1 MLELHRIFRRRTSNI
16 CDFAGFPLEIDYFI
30 DCAFAILRSEWEY
43 ERYSGLCSEEQW
55 RKIGINDTVKEA

>member
-1 MLELHRIFRRRTSNI
+1 MLNLHRSFRGRTSI
-16 CDFAGFPLEIDYFI
+16 FCDYAGFPLEIDYFV
-30 DCAFAILRSEWEY
+30 DFPSAILHSEWEY